1 MEFVL
6 LPITQD
12 DADDFCATVNAV
24 KDEGKYLF
32 YSLRFTPDQTRQ
44 FILTHE
50 KEGNPVLGAFLQD
63 GQLVGWCDLSI
74 GTFEEVRHI
83 ATLAMG
89 VRKDFR
95 NAGIGSALMAACI
108 ARARENGV
116 EKLELEVFASNAG
129 ARRLY
134 EKFGFFVEGVRQKK
148 RKYQGAYDDLV
159 AMGLFLSK

>member
-12 DADDFCATVNAV
+12 DADEFCAEVNAV

-44 FILTHE
+44 FILMHE
-50 KEGNPVLGAFLQD
+50 KDGNPVMGAFLPD
-63 GQLVGWCDLSI
+63 GRLVGWCDFSI
-74 GTFEEVRHI
+74 GAFEEVRHV

-89 VRKDFR
+89 VRKEFR
-95 NAGIGSALMAACI
+95 GAGIGSALMAACI
-108 ARARENGV
+108 VQARELGI
-116 EKLELEVFASNAG
+116 EKLELEVFASNVT

-134 EKFGFFVEGVRQKK
+134 EKFGFFAEGVRQKK
-148 RKYQGAYDDLV
+148 RKYQGMYDDLV
-159 AMGLFLSK
+159 AMGLFL